1 MVIYSVTDSVD
12 MNLSKLWEIV
22 KDRDAWCA
30 AVPGVAESQTQL
42 SDWIT
47 TKGVCVCVCVCV
59 CISATLSISPSPPES
74 TFISGLYIYISI
86 SALQTGLSVPFF

>member
-1 MVIYSVTDSVD
+1 
-12 MNLSKLWEIV
+12 MNLSKLQEIV

-30 AVPGVAESQTQL
+30 AVPGVAESLTQL

-59 CISATLSISPSPPES
+59 CVYIYISATFSISPSPPES

>member
-1 MVIYSVTDSVD
+1 
-12 MNLSKLWEIV
+12 MNLSKLREIV

-30 AVPGVAESQTQL
+30 AVPGVAESLTQL
-42 SDWIT
+42 SNWIT
-47 TKGVCVCVCVCV
+47 TKGVCVCVSVCVCV
-59 CISATLSISPSPPES
+59 YISATFPISPSPPES